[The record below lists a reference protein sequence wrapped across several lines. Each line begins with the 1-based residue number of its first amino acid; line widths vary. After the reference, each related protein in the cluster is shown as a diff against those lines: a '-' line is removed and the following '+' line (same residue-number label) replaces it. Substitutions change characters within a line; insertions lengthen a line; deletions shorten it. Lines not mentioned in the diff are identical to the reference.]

1 MGDLIK
7 AELSRLLIRDVA
19 DPAIQRVT
27 ITGVK
32 VSADLRFARVFF
44 VRLGEEGCTDE
55 TVGGLQRASGFLKR
69 ELGKNLKLRYV
80 PEIEFSFDTSFDYG
94 DRIERLLVEIQEEE
108 EGNAG
113 DAGQN
118 S

>member
-1 MGDLIK
+1 VGDLIK

-19 DPAIQRVT
+19 DPAIQHVT

-32 VSADLRFARVFF
+32 VSDDLRFARVFF
-44 VRLGEEGCTDE
+44 VRLGEEGCADE

-80 PEIEFSFDTSFDYG
+80 PEIEFSFDASFDYG
-94 DRIERLLVEIQEEE
+94 DRIERLLAEIQEEE
-108 EGNAG
+108 DAG